1 MKVVYYWRKLT
12 SFRLFLLLLLLTF
25 EATRLMILKTDSK
38 RARMLNVPMLLEPII
53 RKKQYMVIHFN
64 NTCQKKG
71 ECHRMM
77 FSDNWS
83 FFFSWVGA
91 LVFPS
96 HHYQVC
102 KALGLLIFSPEYKM
116 LVHPIWSKQAKYC
129 LGYQFFAM
137 FRFPQNPPGE
147 GTR

>member
-71 ECHRMM
+71 ECHRLM

-83 FFFSWVGA
+83 FLSWVGA
-91 LVFPS
+91 LVCPS

-102 KALGLLIFSPEYKM
+102 KALGLLICSPEYKM

-129 LGYQFFAM
+129 LGYQFFC
-137 FRFPQNPPGE
+137 NV
-147 GTR
+147 